1 MFTYLPFFYCLWYLH
16 YNPGCYSSQTC
27 SNSHSVKPNPIHS
40 PIRSERF
47 SLLSSSFAAFR
58 CHSRDVLQSGRPK
71 HIGLLGFGATIFTQ
85 KRGKTSAIAENPGGE
100 GERDDATIFVWKKAR
115 KYVWSFLNWKAA
127 ASGGQICR
135 LHTSSSLVY

>member
-1 MFTYLPFFYCLWYLH
+1 MLCSRIYHSFYCVYDIYITIQDATAVKLA
-16 YNPGCYSSQTC
+16 
-27 SNSHSVKPNPIHS
+27 HSVKPNPIHS

-71 HIGLLGFGATIFTQ
+71 RIGLLGFGAIFTQ
-85 KRGKTSAIAENPGGE
+85 KRGITSAIAENPGGE
-100 GERDDATIFVWKKAR
+100 GEREDATIFVWKKAR

-135 LHTSSSLVY
+135 LHTSSSLGY